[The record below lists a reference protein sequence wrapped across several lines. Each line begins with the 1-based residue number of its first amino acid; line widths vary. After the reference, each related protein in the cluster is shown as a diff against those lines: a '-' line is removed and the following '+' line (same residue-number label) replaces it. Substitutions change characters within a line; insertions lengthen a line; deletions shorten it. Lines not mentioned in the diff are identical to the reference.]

1 MQAERK
7 RLGRLTRLERVRAI
21 AKQAA
26 ATAAADAEST
36 LAQLERLATR
46 TGQMVDDYGTR
57 RDAGDGLALRQLA
70 RFVDGLQGIA
80 TSTTADAR
88 RARGIADARQ
98 AELAAA
104 ERRRAAVEDRIERQ
118 EKAIAGKAQL
128 PPLGTR
134 RGFGTGL
141 E

>member
-7 RLGRLTRLERVRAI
+7 RLARLTRLERVRAI

-26 ATAAADAEST
+26 ATAAAEAEGT
-36 LAQLERLATR
+36 LSQLERLAAR
-46 TGQMVDDYGTR
+46 TGQMVTDYGTR
-57 RDAGDGLALRQLA
+57 ADAADGLALRQLS

-80 TSTTADAR
+80 TSTEADAR
-88 RARGIADARQ
+88 RARTIADGKQ

-104 ERRRAAVEDRIERQ
+104 ERRRAAVEDRIGQQARS
-118 EKAIAGKAQL
+118 IAAKAQ
-128 PPLGTR
+128 PPVLGTR

>member
-7 RLGRLTRLERVRAI
+7 RLARLTRLERVRAI
-21 AKQAA
+21 AKQTA
-26 ATAAADAEST
+26 ATAAAEAEGT
-36 LAQLERLATR
+36 LAQLERLAAR
-46 TGQMVDDYGTR
+46 TGQMVNDYGVR
-57 RDAGDGLALRQLA
+57 ADAPDGLALRQLA

-80 TSTTADAR
+80 ASTGADAQ
-88 RARGIADARQ
+88 RARAVADARQ

-104 ERRRAAVEDRIERQ
+104 ERRRAAVEDRIEQQSR
-118 EKAIAGKAQL
+118 AIAAKAQ
-128 PPLGTR
+128 PPVLGTR